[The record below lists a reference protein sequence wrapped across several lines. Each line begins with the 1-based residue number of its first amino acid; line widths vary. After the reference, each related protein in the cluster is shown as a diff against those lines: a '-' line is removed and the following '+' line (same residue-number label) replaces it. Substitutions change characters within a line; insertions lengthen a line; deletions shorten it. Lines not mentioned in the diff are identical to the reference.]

1 MPVRISV
8 LDQIKKLMGWC
19 PNSKVHETRQHVN
32 LGNFDSNISDRA
44 RGENNGLKSL
54 GWLRK
59 MSTYILLIDICF
71 TLGYSLIIG
80 HLGVNLGFLL
90 AGFFIVLLFIILT
103 WNAQIKRYDT
113 LVKQPVVDHSDKEKM
128 YYIFAF
134 VFFLVIFNLY
144 IKSQELALKVT
155 FSFCGGL
162 LIGMWLIYFQLIY
175 WEKINLKTVCFNKI
189 HGMWKRSY
197 LIRERK

>member
-71 TLGYSLIIG
+71 TLGFPDNWSPG
-80 HLGVNLGFLL
+80 C
-90 AGFFIVLLFIILT
+90 
-103 WNAQIKRYDT
+103 K
-113 LVKQPVVDHSDKEKM
+113 P
-128 YYIFAF
+128 
-134 VFFLVIFNLY
+134 
-144 IKSQELALKVT
+144 
-155 FSFCGGL
+155 GL
-162 LIGMWLIYFQLIY
+162 LTCWVFYCPVIHYTYL
-175 WEKINLKTVCFNKI
+175 ERSNK
-189 HGMWKRSY
+189 
-197 LIRERK
+197 EV